1 MLKPDEREFLH
12 QTSLRIPTVN
22 RALLLYVTLLAG
34 FWGGHKFLLGARREG
49 WLYLLLSWT
58 SITLWMAMGDFF
70 ALSRLPVI
78 GEGFMKRRVLK
89 RHPADADVIEKATW
103 WRFGRVV
110 LIMAILVAG
119 MAWMMNRL
127 NEGGKRVA
135 DLCAQIRPGMP
146 AQELE
151 AFAGANGLRLSKARE
166 GFNSLADTA
175 TLGRHSCHVKLEAGK
190 VTESSHY
197 FMD

>member
-1 MLKPDEREFLH
+1 MLNPDEREFLH

-58 SITLWMAMGDFF
+58 SITLWMAIGDFF

-103 WRFGRVV
+103 WRLGLVV
-110 LIMAILVAG
+110 LIMMLLVAG
-119 MAWMMNRL
+119 VAWMMNRL
-127 NEGGKRVA
+127 NERGKRVA
-135 DLCAQIRPGMP
+135 GLCAQIRPNMP
-146 AQELE
+146 VQELE
-151 AFAGANGLRLSKARE
+151 TFAATNGPRLGRAHE
-166 GFNSLADTA
+166 GINSLA
-175 TLGRHSCHVKLEAGK
+175 GR
-190 VTESSHY
+190 VTQSSHY